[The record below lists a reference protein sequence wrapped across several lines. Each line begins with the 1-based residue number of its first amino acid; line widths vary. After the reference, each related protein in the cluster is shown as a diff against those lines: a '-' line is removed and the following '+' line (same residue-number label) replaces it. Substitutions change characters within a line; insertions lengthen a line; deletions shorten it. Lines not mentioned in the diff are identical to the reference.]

1 MGKGAFLFLQGF
13 EAIGLLCL
21 VFLMF
26 IGVVTFVAF
35 IFRFI
40 DTVTDTDTKTEFP
53 GESFFRRRKIKK
65 LFARDKKHKLSFHD
79 YKYLSYLCHEE
90 VEYLQ
95 SQKKYVPLE
104 SKKFFLIEKNIT
116 SYRKKYN
123 DINERIKHIQKTF
136 ES

>member
-1 MGKGAFLFLQGF
+1 MGKGAFLFLRGV

-21 VFLMF
+21 VSLMT
-26 IGVVTFVAF
+26 IVVVIFVAF
-35 IFRFI
+35 LFRFL
-40 DTVTDTDTKTEFP
+40 DTVTDTKTEFP

-95 SQKKYVPLE
+95 SQKKHVPLE
-104 SKKFFLIEKNIT
+104 SKKFLRIEKNIT

-123 DINERIKHIQKTF
+123 AINERIKHIQKAF